1 MLLARGL
8 NNENR
13 FNDKNEMKE
22 NIEVKLIKDTVPLSK
37 QMHNMIRYNVA
48 GGRWVWGR
56 GWDDVQ
62 IQIDLATQMK

>member
-48 GGRWVWGR
+48 GGRWV
-56 GWDDVQ
+56 
-62 IQIDLATQMK
+62 

>member
-22 NIEVKLIKDTVPLSK
+22 NVEVKLIKDTVTVK
-37 QMHNMIRYNVA
+37 ANAQYAKI
-48 GGRWVWGR
+48 
-56 GWDDVQ
+56 
-62 IQIDLATQMK
+62 

>member
-37 QMHNMIRYNVA
+37 QMHNMIRYNVT
-48 GGRWVWGR
+48 GGRWV
-56 GWDDVQ
+56 
-62 IQIDLATQMK
+62 